1 MTFPF
6 PFLSAG
12 EKPIVTAW
20 EKALTSNTS
29 VGSANTARQCIA
41 SGLSGSGNKIRV
53 TLAAPTSGSLTI
65 DAIRIGTTTPSVD
78 VNNVFDSAPV
88 QLFFGGSPG
97 VTLSGGVAAISDWVD
112 FSYVAPKAILV
123 AYHITAS
130 GTERRNTSPGGN
142 YGYWYRSG
150 ADDSSSLP
158 ASGYSWV
165 GFHLATMTKIEVR

>member
-6 PFLSAG
+6 PFLSVG
-12 EKPIVTAW
+12 EKPILTAW
-20 EKALTSNTS
+20 QMALTSNVS
-29 VGSANTARQCIA
+29 VGAANTVRQCIA

-88 QLFFGGSPG
+88 QLTFGGSPSI
-97 VTLSGGVAAISDWVD
+97 TLTGGAIQTSDWVTMP
-112 FSYVAPKAILV
+112 YAAPKAILI
-123 AYHITAS
+123 AYHVS
-130 GTERRNTSPGGN
+130 GAGFERRNTEPGGN
-142 YGYWYRSG
+142 YGYWYRGG

-158 ASGYSWV
+158 ASGYTW
-165 GFHLATMTKIEVR
+165 GGYILGTITKIEVR